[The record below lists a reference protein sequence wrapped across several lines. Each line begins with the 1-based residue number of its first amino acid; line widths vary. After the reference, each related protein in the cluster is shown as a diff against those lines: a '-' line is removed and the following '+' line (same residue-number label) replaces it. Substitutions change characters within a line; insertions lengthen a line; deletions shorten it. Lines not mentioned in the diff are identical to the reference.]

1 MLKDGGSVIV
11 AEGYMLE
18 LERRGYLQFGR
29 FGPECVLDHPSV
41 LRSLHDEF
49 AHTGSDVIE
58 VFTASF
64 LLKRLNDKPFSR
76 LFS

>member
-1 MLKDGGSVIV
+1 
-11 AEGYMLE
+11 MLE

-49 AHTGSDVIE
+49 AHAGSDVIE
-58 VFTASF
+58 AFTASF
-64 LLKRLNDKPFSR
+64 LFKR
-76 LFS
+76 